1 LNGIPENNG
10 PKFSFDSVNAHLF
23 ELGLGMN
30 F

>member
-1 LNGIPENNG
+1 LAGIPENNG
-10 PKFSFDSVNAHLF
+10 SNIAFDSVNAHLF